1 MPKNKGKGGKKRRR
15 GKNENDILK
24 RELVEK
30 DGENQAYAQVQK
42 MLGNGRLTA
51 FCFDGKSRLCHIR
64 GKLRKKVWITPGD
77 IILVGLRDYQ
87 DEKADVILKY
97 TPDEARILKNA
108 GQLPESTKLN
118 EGEEEDAG
126 GVEFI
131 DSGEHYSE
139 DEVAAQD
146 RNFSLTFIKK
156 KKADKNFK
164 LAGPGYVL
172 RDDSTQS
179 GSSPKHSPPK
189 QSQQAKHSSRPDAS
203 TIAQAAERRM
213 AKSAPQSELT
223 PMQKIIKMQAKKE
236 LEEEQRKLTEQM
248 KGTKV
253 DDTSLKIPKAEQF
266 SVLYT
271 CELFGEDEALPKSEM
286 LDAIGSCLFEQL
298 QDGEADPLY
307 TTTCIIHTLNKENVK
322 IPALDTIQRYLQNI
336 IDNPNEQKFRRI
348 KLSNKVYQEK
358 VTPCTG
364 AFEFLIATG
373 FRKEE
378 SAAENFLVLD
388 SLNIE
393 SIEQSLTVLF
403 EGKAIAT
410 KLFRDRKVF
419 IIDPNKPLPEIPIP
433 SDFFS
438 RTADE
443 ILREQQ
449 QRTEALERMTTLRT
463 QKMREMDSI
472 KAAASS
478 TIYKYTL
485 IRVRFPNNYLIQGHS
500 SDSIPYLKKD
510 LEHSAIAL

>member
-1 MPKNKGKGGKKRRR
+1 MDK
-15 GKNENDILK
+15 I
-24 RELVEK
+24 
-30 DGENQAYAQVQK
+30 
-42 MLGNGRLTA
+42 
-51 FCFDGKSRLCHIR
+51 
-64 GKLRKKVWITPGD
+64 
-77 IILVGLRDYQ
+77 
-87 DEKADVILKY
+87 KA
-97 TPDEARILKNA
+97 
-108 GQLPESTKLN
+108 
-118 EGEEEDAG
+118 
-126 GVEFI
+126 
-131 DSGEHYSE
+131 
-139 DEVAAQD
+139 
-146 RNFSLTFIKK
+146 FIKK

-172 RDDSTQS
+172 KDDNTQS
-179 GSSPKHSPPK
+179 SSSPKHSPPK
-189 QSQQAKHSSRPDAS
+189 QSQQAKPPPRPDAS

-236 LEEEQRKLTEQM
+236 LEEEQRKLTQEM

-253 DDTSLKIPKAEQF
+253 DDTSSKMPKAVNEQS

-358 VTPCTG
+358 VAPCTG

-378 SAAENFLVLD
+378 SASEHFLVLD
-388 SLNIE
+388 SLNIG

-403 EGKAIAT
+403 EGKAIAI

-433 SDFFS
+433 PDFFS

-485 IRVRFPNNYLIQGHS
+485 IRVRFPNNYLIQAIFNVHERFQSLREFVFKNLALEHGSFTLTFPSSSNNNGIDLDKENSTFLELGFVPSAVLNFKWDASTLEGHS
-500 SDSIPYLKKD
+500 NDSIPYLKHE
-510 LEHSAIAL
+510 LEQTAIAL